1 MSLLNS
7 ILSAMITEDSV
18 ASLVKKTGASSDQMS
33 GVISAALPL
42 LMQAMTSNAAS
53 QDGAA
58 SLLGALAQH
67 TDTASMA
74 QQLSEADAE
83 DGSAI
88 IGHILGGD
96 TENVV
101 SQISEQTDMSPEQ
114 VNSVL
119 NNIAP
124 AMLSSVSAANTA
136 QVQQKPAGGLM
147 GSLMGNLFGSSQG
160 GSLLGSLFSGNDPQA
175 NAAVD
180 GSDLLNLLMKAAK

>member
-136 QVQQKPAGGLM
+136 QQKPSGGLM
-147 GSLMGNLFGSSQG
+147 GSLMGNLFGGAQG
-160 GSLLGSLFSGNDPQA
+160 GSLLSSLFSGNDPQA